1 MRKWI
6 VIISLIIVM
15 LTGLCI
21 CVYAED
27 ITDLQNQSNELT
39 QELNESNNR
48 LKAIQDQ
55 ISDSMKQLEELDT
68 QIAESQ
74 TELDNINVEIND
86 LITQI
91 GENETKLEKVQK
103 EYDNLQDLLETRL
116 IEMYKAPKLHTLDV
130 LVTSKSITEFISN
143 YYAMKDLI
151 NYDRELLETVK
162 NQKNEIETTKKILQE
177 KKQQVITS
185 RQTQQKK
192 SQVLA
197 NTKTM
202 RQYYLSQLTGE
213 EQELQAKIDQYN
225 AEVAEIEAEIKLL
238 ALNSISS
245 DYIGGA
251 MLWPVPGYTRLTSTY
266 GMRVH
271 PITGAYKLHTGI
283 DISAPLGTS
292 FIAAANGIVSKATYN
307 AAYGNMVIID
317 HGGGVQTLYAHG
329 DQILVQL
336 GQTVAAGTEVL
347 KVGSTGYSTG
357 PHAHFEIRI
366 NGQTVDPLN
375 FLLNLDDDDTQEE
388 ETLDENSNETETN
401 TNTNTN
407 E

>member
-1 MRKWI
+1 MRKWL
-6 VIISLIIVM
+6 VTLSLIIVM

-39 QELNESNNR
+39 EELNESNNR
-48 LKAIQDQ
+48 LKAVQDQ

-74 TELDNINVEIND
+74 TELDNINIEIDD
-86 LITQI
+86 LISQI
-91 GENETKLEKVQK
+91 EENETKLENVQK
-103 EYDNLQDLLETRL
+103 EYDSLQDLLETRL
-116 IEMYKAPKLHTLDV
+116 IEMYKAPKLQTLDV
-130 LVTSKSITEFISN
+130 LLTSKSITEFLSN

-151 NYDRELLETVK
+151 NYDRELLNTVK

-177 KKQQVITS
+177 KKQQVIAS

-192 SQVLA
+192 TQVLS

-202 RQYYLSQLTGE
+202 REYYLSQLTVE
-213 EQELQAKIDQYN
+213 EQELQTKIDQYN
-225 AEVAEIEAEIKLL
+225 AEVAEIEAEIKML

-336 GQTVAAGTEVL
+336 GQTVEAGTEVL

-366 NGQTVDPLN
+366 NGQTVNPLN
-375 FLLNLDDDDTQEE
+375 FLLNLDDEDIQE
-388 ETLDENSNETETN
+388 ENSNETETN
-401 TNTNTN
+401 TNTN